1 MKPTVAHNRSVALW
15 LLFVSCTVVGMVTLG
30 GWVRL
35 TGSGLSMVDWHVVTG
50 VVPPL
55 SEADWERT
63 FGDYKRTPEYR
74 KINIGMTMDEY
85 RAIYYREY
93 IHRIAGRIAGLGV
106 ALPLLLFL
114 IKGVIPWR
122 RSVPYLGIGVLF
134 AFQGLMGW
142 IMVQSGLVDMPHVSH
157 LRLTLHL
164 MLAVALLGA
173 CLWLAFDRLRSA
185 DNGIVVVHPENVV
198 SSPTTTTLSLA
209 LLVSVCVQI
218 ALGGLMAGL
227 KAGHVSATFPQI
239 RGQWVPDGLG
249 AASPWLSNLFANA
262 LTVHF
267 EHRWF
272 AFVILILGVLLWRQA
287 RRDGASLLP
296 SCVALFV
303 AICCGQIL
311 LGIATIVW
319 GVPISTALIHQLTGL
334 ALFGLALFIH
344 HQVLSSRHDADND
357 APSLPT
363 AV

>member
-1 MKPTVAHNRSVALW
+1 MIA
-15 LLFVSCTVVGMVTLG
+15 LG

-55 SEADWERT
+55 SEVDWEQT
-63 FGDYKRTPEYR
+63 FDEYRKTPEYV
-74 KINIGMTMDEY
+74 KINVGMTMDEY
-85 RAIYYREY
+85 RTIYYREY
-93 IHRIAGRIAGLGV
+93 IHRIAGRLAGLGV

-114 IKGVIPWR
+114 VRGTIPWR
-122 RSVPYLGIGVLF
+122 RSAPYLGIGVLF

-142 IMVQSGLVDMPHVSH
+142 LMVQSGLVDMPHVSH

-164 MLAVALLGA
+164 MLAIALLGG
-173 CLWLAFDRLRSA
+173 CLWLWFDHAMEAPPTASA
-185 DNGIVVVHPENVV
+185 VPSTATVK
-198 SSPTTTTLSLA
+198 LSLA
-209 LLVSVCVQI
+209 LLVAVCVQI

-239 RGQWVPDGLG
+239 RGQWVPDGLW
-249 AASPWLSNLFANA
+249 ASSPWLSNLFANA

-272 AFVILILGVLLWRQA
+272 AFAILILGVLLWRQV

-296 SCVALFV
+296 ACAALFI

-311 LGIATIVW
+311 LGIATIAW
-319 GVPISTALIHQLTGL
+319 GVPIATALTHQVAGL
-334 ALFGLALFIH
+334 SLFGLALFIYH
-344 HQVLSSRHDADND
+344 RVRATVSTPDSLS
-357 APSLPT
+357 
-363 AV
+363 